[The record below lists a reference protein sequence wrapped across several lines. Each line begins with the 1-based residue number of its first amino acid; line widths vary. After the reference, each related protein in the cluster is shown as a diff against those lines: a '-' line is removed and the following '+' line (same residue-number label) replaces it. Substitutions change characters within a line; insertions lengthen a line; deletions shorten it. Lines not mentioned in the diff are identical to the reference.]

1 MKTTKIFGV
10 LLAFMVTVATGF
22 GLTACTSSRQSKFYN
37 LTALPAPQKP
47 IALKPGTVVVVDSV
61 SLPGYL
67 NRPQIVTFQQDGF
80 ELDVSEFNRWIE
92 PLTDSMQRVLAED
105 IYLSLKNTQVT
116 PMTSYSQN
124 YDYRIVV
131 DIAKLQATFGER
143 ITMQV
148 WWTVYN
154 KQGQILY
161 TIDPRTYRANL
172 LQAQANLANAR
183 AALATASVDAERYTK
198 LYEQSAVSKQTLDNA
213 IMARD
218 QAQANVNAQEALVEN
233 AQIDMNET
241 NVTAPFTGRIDTT
254 ALEVGNYVTDGQT
267 TMATISNTDP
277 VFVEFSIAEP
287 EYLKLANA
295 AVERGEAAPLEN
307 LSIVLSDGSTYGLS
321 GRIAEVNR
329 ALTNNTGT
337 LTVKALFENPNRV
350 LLPGMFAH
358 VQATAGTK
366 PDALLIPQR
375 AVTEM
380 MYKKFV
386 YVIGADNKVE
396 MREVT
401 LGPRVGRLWMVESG
415 LNGDENL
422 VVEGTAKVSAGA
434 VVNPEP
440 MTEAELDTTVD
451 RTEGQDAAAGAA
463 K

>member
-1 MKTTKIFGV
+1 MYKRQY
-10 LLAFMVTVATGF
+10 TGF
-22 GLTACTSSRQSKFYN
+22 VQAQ
-37 LTALPAPQKP
+37 QEME
-47 IALKPGTVVVVDSV
+47 LKAQV
-61 SLPGYL
+61 S
-67 NRPQIVTFQQDGF
+67 
-80 ELDVSEFNRWIE
+80 
-92 PLTDSMQRVLAED
+92 
-105 IYLSLKNTQVT
+105 
-116 PMTSYSQN
+116 
-124 YDYRIVV
+124 
-131 DIAKLQATFGER
+131 
-143 ITMQV
+143 
-148 WWTVYN
+148 
-154 KQGQILY
+154 GQITGKYFNGGETVQAGQISY

-183 AALATASVDAERYTK
+183 AQLANASVDAERYTK

-218 QAQANVNAQEALVEN
+218 QAQASVNAQEAMLEN

-277 VFVEFSIAEP
+277 VFVEFSMAEP
-287 EYLKLANA
+287 EYLKLANT
-295 AVERGEAAPLEN
+295 AVDRGQAAPLEN
-307 LSIVLSDGSTYGLS
+307 LSIVLSDGTTYDLP

-329 ALTNNTGT
+329 ALTANTGT
-337 LTVKALFENPNRV
+337 LTIKALFDNPNRV

-358 VQATAGTK
+358 VQATAGTRAN
-366 PDALLIPQR
+366 ALLIPQR
-375 AVTEM
+375 AVTEL

-415 LNGDENL
+415 LNGDETI
-422 VVEGTAKVSAGA
+422 VVEGTGKITAGA
-434 VVNPEP
+434 LVNPEP
-440 MTEAELDTTVD
+440 MTEAELDTTAD
-451 RTEGQDAAAGAA
+451 RTESGDAAGAA

>member
-1 MKTTKIFGV
+1 MLNFLRKSRSGKAAVAALAAVAV
-10 LLAFMVTVATGF
+10 LSLAGCGQEKAAAPQATLVRSMQVIKRDTPLVYDYTGF
-22 GLTACTSSRQSKFYN
+22 VQAQ
-37 LTALPAPQKP
+37 QEME
-47 IALKPGTVVVVDSV
+47 LKAQV
-61 SLPGYL
+61 S
-67 NRPQIVTFQQDGF
+67 
-80 ELDVSEFNRWIE
+80 
-92 PLTDSMQRVLAED
+92 
-105 IYLSLKNTQVT
+105 
-116 PMTSYSQN
+116 
-124 YDYRIVV
+124 
-131 DIAKLQATFGER
+131 
-143 ITMQV
+143 
-148 WWTVYN
+148 
-154 KQGQILY
+154 GQITGKYFNGGDTVQVGQVLY

-241 NVTAPFTGRIDTT
+241 SVTAPFTGRIDTT

-321 GRIAEVNR
+321 GRVAEVNR

-337 LTVKALFENPNRV
+337 LTIKALFDNPNRV

-366 PDALLIPQR
+366 ANALLIPQR

>member
-1 MKTTKIFGV
+1 MLNFLRKSRSGKAAVAALAAVAV
-10 LLAFMVTVATGF
+10 LSLAGCGQEKAAAPQATLVRSMQVIKRDTPLVYDYTGF
-22 GLTACTSSRQSKFYN
+22 VQAQ
-37 LTALPAPQKP
+37 QEME
-47 IALKPGTVVVVDSV
+47 LKAQV
-61 SLPGYL
+61 S
-67 NRPQIVTFQQDGF
+67 
-80 ELDVSEFNRWIE
+80 
-92 PLTDSMQRVLAED
+92 
-105 IYLSLKNTQVT
+105 
-116 PMTSYSQN
+116 
-124 YDYRIVV
+124 
-131 DIAKLQATFGER
+131 
-143 ITMQV
+143 
-148 WWTVYN
+148 
-154 KQGQILY
+154 GQITGKYFNGGDTVQAGQVLY

-321 GRIAEVNR
+321 GRVAEVNR

-337 LTVKALFENPNRV
+337 LTIKALFDNPNRV

-451 RTEGQDAAAGAA
+451 RTEGQEEAAGAA

>member
-1 MKTTKIFGV
+1 MLNFLRKSRSGKAAVTALAAVAV
-10 LLAFMVTVATGF
+10 LSLAGCGQEKAAAPQATLVRSMQVIKRDTPLVYDYTGF
-22 GLTACTSSRQSKFYN
+22 VQAQ
-37 LTALPAPQKP
+37 QEME
-47 IALKPGTVVVVDSV
+47 LKAQV
-61 SLPGYL
+61 S
-67 NRPQIVTFQQDGF
+67 
-80 ELDVSEFNRWIE
+80 
-92 PLTDSMQRVLAED
+92 
-105 IYLSLKNTQVT
+105 
-116 PMTSYSQN
+116 
-124 YDYRIVV
+124 
-131 DIAKLQATFGER
+131 
-143 ITMQV
+143 
-148 WWTVYN
+148 
-154 KQGQILY
+154 GQITGKYFNGGDTVQAGQVLY

>member
-1 MKTTKIFGV
+1 MLNFLRKSRSGKAAVAALAAVAV
-10 LLAFMVTVATGF
+10 LSLAGCGQEKAAVPQATLVRSMQVIKRDTPLVYDYTGF
-22 GLTACTSSRQSKFYN
+22 VQAQ
-37 LTALPAPQKP
+37 QEME
-47 IALKPGTVVVVDSV
+47 LKAQV
-61 SLPGYL
+61 S
-67 NRPQIVTFQQDGF
+67 
-80 ELDVSEFNRWIE
+80 
-92 PLTDSMQRVLAED
+92 
-105 IYLSLKNTQVT
+105 
-116 PMTSYSQN
+116 
-124 YDYRIVV
+124 
-131 DIAKLQATFGER
+131 
-143 ITMQV
+143 
-148 WWTVYN
+148 
-154 KQGQILY
+154 GQITGKYFNGGDTVQAGQVLY

-401 LGPRVGRLWMVESG
+401 LGPRVGRLWMVEGG

-440 MTEAELDTTVD
+440 MTEEELDTTID
-451 RTEGQDAAAGAA
+451 RTEGQEEAAGAA

>member
-1 MKTTKIFGV
+1 MLNFLRKSRSGKAAVAALAAVAV
-10 LLAFMVTVATGF
+10 LSLAGCGQEKAAAPQATLVRSMQVIKRDTPLVYDYTGF
-22 GLTACTSSRQSKFYN
+22 VQAQ
-37 LTALPAPQKP
+37 QEME
-47 IALKPGTVVVVDSV
+47 LKAQV
-61 SLPGYL
+61 S
-67 NRPQIVTFQQDGF
+67 
-80 ELDVSEFNRWIE
+80 
-92 PLTDSMQRVLAED
+92 
-105 IYLSLKNTQVT
+105 
-116 PMTSYSQN
+116 
-124 YDYRIVV
+124 
-131 DIAKLQATFGER
+131 
-143 ITMQV
+143 
-148 WWTVYN
+148 
-154 KQGQILY
+154 GQITGKYFNGGDTVQAGQVLY

-241 NVTAPFTGRIDTT
+241 SVTAPFTGRIDTT

-321 GRIAEVNR
+321 GRVAEVNR

-337 LTVKALFENPNRV
+337 LTIKALFDNPNRV

-366 PDALLIPQR
+366 ANALLIPQR

-451 RTEGQDAAAGAA
+451 RTEGQEEAAGAA

>member
-1 MKTTKIFGV
+1 MLNFLRKSRSGKAAVAALAAVAV
-10 LLAFMVTVATGF
+10 LSLSGCGQEKAAAPQATLVRSMQVIKRDTPLVYDYTGF
-22 GLTACTSSRQSKFYN
+22 VQAQ
-37 LTALPAPQKP
+37 QEME
-47 IALKPGTVVVVDSV
+47 LKAQV
-61 SLPGYL
+61 S
-67 NRPQIVTFQQDGF
+67 
-80 ELDVSEFNRWIE
+80 
-92 PLTDSMQRVLAED
+92 
-105 IYLSLKNTQVT
+105 
-116 PMTSYSQN
+116 
-124 YDYRIVV
+124 
-131 DIAKLQATFGER
+131 
-143 ITMQV
+143 
-148 WWTVYN
+148 
-154 KQGQILY
+154 GQITGKYFNGGDTVQAGQVLY

-241 NVTAPFTGRIDTT
+241 SVTAPFTGRIDTT

-321 GRIAEVNR
+321 GRVAEVNR

-337 LTVKALFENPNRV
+337 LTIKALFDNPNRV

-451 RTEGQDAAAGAA
+451 RTEGQEEAAGAA

>member
-1 MKTTKIFGV
+1 MLNFLRKSRSGKAAVAALAAVAV
-10 LLAFMVTVATGF
+10 LSLAGCGQEKAAAPQATLVRSMQVIKRDTPLVYDYTGF
-22 GLTACTSSRQSKFYN
+22 VQAQ
-37 LTALPAPQKP
+37 QEME
-47 IALKPGTVVVVDSV
+47 LKAQV
-61 SLPGYL
+61 S
-67 NRPQIVTFQQDGF
+67 
-80 ELDVSEFNRWIE
+80 
-92 PLTDSMQRVLAED
+92 
-105 IYLSLKNTQVT
+105 
-116 PMTSYSQN
+116 
-124 YDYRIVV
+124 
-131 DIAKLQATFGER
+131 
-143 ITMQV
+143 
-148 WWTVYN
+148 
-154 KQGQILY
+154 GQITGKYFNGGDTVQAGQVLY

-241 NVTAPFTGRIDTT
+241 SVTAPFTGRIDTT

-321 GRIAEVNR
+321 GRVAEVNR

-337 LTVKALFENPNRV
+337 LTIKALFDNPNRV

-451 RTEGQDAAAGAA
+451 RTEGQEEAAGAA

>member
-1 MKTTKIFGV
+1 MLNFLRKSRSGKAAVAALAAVAV
-10 LLAFMVTVATGF
+10 LSLAGCGQEKAAAPQATLVRSMQVIKRDTPLVYDYTGF
-22 GLTACTSSRQSKFYN
+22 VQAQ
-37 LTALPAPQKP
+37 QEME
-47 IALKPGTVVVVDSV
+47 LKAQV
-61 SLPGYL
+61 S
-67 NRPQIVTFQQDGF
+67 
-80 ELDVSEFNRWIE
+80 
-92 PLTDSMQRVLAED
+92 
-105 IYLSLKNTQVT
+105 
-116 PMTSYSQN
+116 
-124 YDYRIVV
+124 
-131 DIAKLQATFGER
+131 
-143 ITMQV
+143 
-148 WWTVYN
+148 
-154 KQGQILY
+154 GQITGKYFNGGDTVQAGQVLY

-241 NVTAPFTGRIDTT
+241 SVTAPFTGRIDTT

-307 LSIVLSDGSTYGLS
+307 MSIVLSDGSTYGLS
-321 GRIAEVNR
+321 GRVAEVNR

-337 LTVKALFENPNRV
+337 LTIKALFDNPNRV

>member
-1 MKTTKIFGV
+1 MLNFLRKSRSGKAAVAALAAVAV
-10 LLAFMVTVATGF
+10 LSLAGCGQEKAAAPQATLVRSMQVIKRDTPLVYDYTGF
-22 GLTACTSSRQSKFYN
+22 VQAQ
-37 LTALPAPQKP
+37 QEME
-47 IALKPGTVVVVDSV
+47 LKAQV
-61 SLPGYL
+61 S
-67 NRPQIVTFQQDGF
+67 
-80 ELDVSEFNRWIE
+80 
-92 PLTDSMQRVLAED
+92 
-105 IYLSLKNTQVT
+105 
-116 PMTSYSQN
+116 
-124 YDYRIVV
+124 
-131 DIAKLQATFGER
+131 
-143 ITMQV
+143 
-148 WWTVYN
+148 
-154 KQGQILY
+154 GQITGKYFNGGDTVQAGQVLY

-295 AVERGEAAPLEN
+295 AVDRGEAAPLEN

>member
-1 MKTTKIFGV
+1 MLNFLRKNRSGKAAV
-10 LLAFMVTVATGF
+10 AALAAVTVFSLAGCGGEKAAAPQATLVKSMQVIKRDTPLVYDYTGF
-22 GLTACTSSRQSKFYN
+22 VQAQ
-37 LTALPAPQKP
+37 QEME
-47 IALKPGTVVVVDSV
+47 LKAQVSGQITGKYFNGGDTV
-61 SLPGYL
+61 
-67 NRPQIVTFQQDGF
+67 Q
-80 ELDVSEFNRWIE
+80 
-92 PLTDSMQRVLAED
+92 
-105 IYLSLKNTQVT
+105 
-116 PMTSYSQN
+116 
-124 YDYRIVV
+124 
-131 DIAKLQATFGER
+131 
-143 ITMQV
+143 
-148 WWTVYN
+148 
-154 KQGQILY
+154 QGQVLY

-172 LQAQANLANAR
+172 LQAEANLANAR

-218 QAQANVNAQEALVEN
+218 QAQAFVNAQEAMLEN

-277 VFVEFSIAEP
+277 VFVEFSMAEP
-287 EYLKLANA
+287 EYLKLANT
-295 AVERGEAAPLEN
+295 AVDRGQAAPLEN
-307 LSIVLSDGSTYGLS
+307 LSIVLSDGTTYDLP

-329 ALTNNTGT
+329 ALTANTGT
-337 LTVKALFENPNRV
+337 LTIKALFDNPNRV

-358 VQATAGTK
+358 VQATAGTRAN
-366 PDALLIPQR
+366 ALLIPQR
-375 AVTEM
+375 AVTEL

-415 LNGDENL
+415 LNGDETI
-422 VVEGTAKVSAGA
+422 VVEGTGKITAGA
-434 VVNPEP
+434 LVNPEP
-440 MTEAELDTTVD
+440 MTEAELDTTAD
-451 RTEGQDAAAGAA
+451 RTESGDAAGAA

>member
-1 MKTTKIFGV
+1 MLNFLRKSRSGKAAVAALAAVAV
-10 LLAFMVTVATGF
+10 LSLAGCGQEKATAPQATLVRSMQVIKRDTPLVYDYTGF
-22 GLTACTSSRQSKFYN
+22 VQAQ
-37 LTALPAPQKP
+37 QEME
-47 IALKPGTVVVVDSV
+47 LKAQV
-61 SLPGYL
+61 S
-67 NRPQIVTFQQDGF
+67 
-80 ELDVSEFNRWIE
+80 
-92 PLTDSMQRVLAED
+92 
-105 IYLSLKNTQVT
+105 
-116 PMTSYSQN
+116 
-124 YDYRIVV
+124 
-131 DIAKLQATFGER
+131 
-143 ITMQV
+143 
-148 WWTVYN
+148 
-154 KQGQILY
+154 GQITGKYFNGGDTVQAGQVLY

-241 NVTAPFTGRIDTT
+241 SVTAPFTGRIDTT

-321 GRIAEVNR
+321 GRVAEVNR

-337 LTVKALFENPNRV
+337 LTIKALFDNPNRV

-434 VVNPEP
+434 LVNPEP

>member
-1 MKTTKIFGV
+1 MLNFLRKSRSGKAAVAALAAVAV
-10 LLAFMVTVATGF
+10 LSLAGCGQEKAAAPQATLVRSMQVIKRDTPLVYDYTGF
-22 GLTACTSSRQSKFYN
+22 VQAQ
-37 LTALPAPQKP
+37 QEME
-47 IALKPGTVVVVDSV
+47 LKAQV
-61 SLPGYL
+61 S
-67 NRPQIVTFQQDGF
+67 
-80 ELDVSEFNRWIE
+80 
-92 PLTDSMQRVLAED
+92 
-105 IYLSLKNTQVT
+105 
-116 PMTSYSQN
+116 
-124 YDYRIVV
+124 
-131 DIAKLQATFGER
+131 
-143 ITMQV
+143 
-148 WWTVYN
+148 
-154 KQGQILY
+154 GQITGKYFNGGDTVQAGQVLY

-440 MTEAELDTTVD
+440 MTEEELDTTID
-451 RTEGQDAAAGAA
+451 RTEGQEEAAGAA